1 MFPIDTVAT
10 PAQIKTVIID
20 SIGADTASGRMPHY
34 VNDAQI
40 RIIRAEMR
48 RDSLEHAKAI
58 STVPDDAGSG
68 VVPQTFFNPVTT
80 TAVTGLMMCV
90 LILVCLNAAG
100 IGSALKRY
108 GAALLTVRRRDNA
121 FDDVHSA
128 SLPAAVMLAMVF
140 VVFGGICLYFS
151 RGVPVPVSFGGILA
165 VTALLAVYYVF
176 QLVAYSVVG
185 YAFTTPDLRRQ
196 WLAGFNASQAY
207 TGLLLIAP
215 AMILTAQPQWW
226 VPVEIFSLCA
236 YLAGRIIFIC
246 KGFKIF
252 YSKIRS
258 LLYFI
263 LYLCTLEIIPSVA
276 VYLLAGYLA
285 RSLYIIDALSF

>member
-1 MFPIDTVAT
+1 MFPVDTTAT
-10 PAQIKTVIID
+10 PTQINTAIFD
-20 SIGADTASGRMPHY
+20 FIGADTVAGRMPEY
-34 VNDAQI
+34 VNEEQI

-48 RDSLEHAKAI
+48 RDSLDHAKAI

-68 VVPQTFFNPVTT
+68 IVPQSFFDSFSS
-80 TAVTGLMMCV
+80 TAINGLMMMV
-90 LILVCLNAAG
+90 LTLVCLKAAG

-108 GAALLTVRRRDNA
+108 GTALLTVRRRDNA

-128 SLPAAVMLAMVF
+128 TLPAAVMLATVF
-140 VVFGGICLYFS
+140 VVFGGVCLYFS
-151 RGVPVPVSFGGILA
+151 RGVPPFVTFGGVLA
-165 VTALLAVYYVF
+165 VTALLAAYYVF

-215 AMILTAQPQWW
+215 AMVLIARPAWWMPVEFFALTAY
-226 VPVEIFSLCA
+226 IL
-236 YLAGRIIFIC
+236 GRIIFIC

-263 LYLCTLEIIPSVA
+263 LYLCTLEIIPAVA
-276 VYLLAGYLA
+276 VYLITGYMV
-285 RSLYIIDALSF
+285 RSAYFIDALSF